1 MTDIKF
7 DFVASPFFFLNTLA
21 PQALS
26 YIGKSWASAPGTGPG
41 RRVMRVVVIVDWHG
55 LYLSALGA
63 ALAAIL
69 TDHHILVARSLA
81 CARHNFRPDGKPE
94 LALIDMTTPD
104 VSWEILRLL
113 RQQYP
118 KTRLVAMSHSS
129 NRIDAL
135 RALENGLTG
144 FISKS
149 QSDEEIF
156 GAITDVLS
164 GRIYVP
170 PNVIHLDEA
179 GSPSVGVMCPPSTP
193 ELNANKLT
201 PRQRAILPLIA
212 QGMSNKEIARALK
225 IAVGTTKIHAS
236 SLLRI
241 LGVRNR
247 TEAAVIARNFILD
260 EKGADSTS
268 VTLVEN
274 GTRWKR

>member
-1 MTDIKF
+1 
-7 DFVASPFFFLNTLA
+7 
-21 PQALS
+21 
-26 YIGKSWASAPGTGPG
+26 
-41 RRVMRVVVIVDWHG
+41 MRVVVIVDCHG
-55 LYLSALGA
+55 LYLNALGV
-63 ALAAIL
+63 ALTAIL
-69 TDHHILVARSLA
+69 SDYHIVVARSLA
-81 CARHNFRPDGKPE
+81 CARHNFTPDGRPE

-104 VSWEILRLL
+104 VSWEIVRVL
-113 RQQYP
+113 RQQHP

-135 RALENGLTG
+135 RALENGLSG

-149 QSDEEIF
+149 QSDEEIL

-170 PNVIHLDEA
+170 PAVIQLDGLELTSN
-179 GSPSVGVMCPPSTP
+179 GGMQPPSATHAP
-193 ELNANKLT
+193 NLNANKLT

-212 QGMSNKEIARALK
+212 RGMSNKEIARALR
-225 IAVGTTKIHAS
+225 IAVGTTKVHAS

-247 TEAAVIARNFILD
+247 TEAAFVARNFILS
-260 EKGADSTS
+260 EKGAGSAS
-268 VTLVEN
+268 VELVES

>member
-1 MTDIKF
+1 
-7 DFVASPFFFLNTLA
+7 
-21 PQALS
+21 
-26 YIGKSWASAPGTGPG
+26 
-41 RRVMRVVVIVDWHG
+41 
-55 LYLSALGA
+55 LGA
-63 ALAAIL
+63 ALAAVL

-104 VSWEILRLL
+104 VSWESLRLL

-118 KTRLVAMSHSS
+118 KTRLVAMSHNSD
-129 NRIDAL
+129 RIDAI
-135 RALENGLTG
+135 RALENGLSG

-170 PNVIHLDEA
+170 PTVIHLDEA
-179 GSPSVGVMCPPSTP
+179 ESPSVGVPPSTP
-193 ELNANKLT
+193 RALELNANKLT

-260 EKGADSTS
+260 EKGADSAS
-268 VTLVEN
+268 MTLVEN

>member
-1 MTDIKF
+1 M
-7 DFVASPFFFLNTLA
+7 S
-21 PQALS
+21 
-26 YIGKSWASAPGTGPG
+26 
-41 RRVMRVVVIVDWHG
+41 VVVLVDGHG
-55 LYLSALGA
+55 LYLNALGA

-69 TDHHILVARSLA
+69 TDHHIVVARSLA
-81 CARHNFRPDGKPE
+81 CAHHNFKPDGKPE

-118 KTRLVAMSHSS
+118 KTRLVAMSSSS

-135 RALENGLTG
+135 RALENGLSG

-170 PNVIHLDEA
+170 PNAIHLDEA
-179 GSPSVGVMCPPSTP
+179 ECPSVGVMCPPSTPRAP

-247 TEAAVIARNFILD
+247 TEAAVIARNFILYD
-260 EKGADSTS
+260 KEADSAS
-268 VTLVEN
+268 VELVEN
-274 GTRWKR
+274 GTRWRR